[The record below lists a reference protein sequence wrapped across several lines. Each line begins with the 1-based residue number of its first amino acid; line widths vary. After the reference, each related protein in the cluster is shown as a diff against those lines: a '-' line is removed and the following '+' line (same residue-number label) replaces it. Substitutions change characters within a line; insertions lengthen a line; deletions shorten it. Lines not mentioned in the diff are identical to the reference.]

1 VTYPPPGNS
10 DPYGQQPQ
18 QPSQDPFASPPPAYG
33 QPTYGQPAYG
43 EQPTPAAPQNPYD
56 PYAQQPPAAPQSPAY
71 GQQSP
76 AAPQNPY
83 DPYAQQQSPAPQY
96 GQPYA
101 PQYPA
106 YGAPMADPNKNNG
119 LAVGAM
125 ATGIAGIPLACCCG
139 IFGAVASVVAI
150 VLGII
155 ANNQI
160 SSRGGKG
167 KGMALTGIITGG
179 VGVLIAI
186 GLLIWGLSGGQES
199 LINDIINSQ
208 Q

>member
-1 VTYPPPGNS
+1 VTYPPPGNP
-10 DPYGQQPQ
+10 DPYGQPQ
-18 QPSQDPFASPPPAYG
+18 QPSQDPFAAPPP
-33 QPTYGQPAYG
+33 PTYGQ
-43 EQPTPAAPQNPYD
+43 QPAAPQNPYD
-56 PYAQQPPAAPQSPAY
+56 PYAQQPPVAPQSPAY

-83 DPYAQQQSPAPQY
+83 DPYAQQQSAPPQY

-101 PQYPA
+101 QQYPA
-106 YGAPMADPNKNNG
+106 YAAPMVDPNKNNG
-119 LAVGAM
+119 MAVGAM
-125 ATGIAGIPLACCCG
+125 ATGIAGIPLSCCCG
-139 IFGAVASVVAI
+139 IFGAVAGVVAV

-186 GLLIWGLSGGQES
+186 GLLIWGLSGGQQN
-199 LINDIINSQ
+199 LINSIMENSR
-208 Q
+208 